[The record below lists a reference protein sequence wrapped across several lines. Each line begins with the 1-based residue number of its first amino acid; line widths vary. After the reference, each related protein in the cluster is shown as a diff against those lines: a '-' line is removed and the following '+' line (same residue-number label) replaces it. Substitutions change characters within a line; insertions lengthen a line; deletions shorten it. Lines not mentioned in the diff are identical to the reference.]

1 MAILTVC
8 VNKQRKRKDGC
19 YSVYIRVAHNGKSVY
34 LPTDKVVSGKGL
46 SSSMEVIDPFVLKPL
61 STQIVNWLDALNR
74 QDISAWNA
82 RQVAEFLKNL
92 NEDLVF
98 SDYARKHIDRM
109 IDRGQERNAKNY
121 QLALQHMERY
131 FGTTKVKFAQLTSI
145 NVNKWV
151 ATLSGTARAKEMYPI
166 CIRQIFR
173 AAIDELNDYDNGI
186 IRVKTNPWGKVKI
199 PAADLP
205 NKKAITAE
213 ACRAF
218 FAAPLPESKMTDPL
232 PELGRDVAMMSLCL
246 AGMNT
251 VDIFN
256 LRKEDYYGGIIH
268 YKRAKTTKSRRDN
281 AYIEMRVPE
290 VIKPLFDKYRA
301 GDHTDRLFRFCDRFS
316 TSDSFCANVNTGIKK
331 ICEAMG
337 MTDPKKRYCVYT
349 FRHTWATT
357 AQNDCGATLAEVGF
371 AMNHSHGY
379 TITRGYVRPDFTPA
393 WELNE
398 KVIDFIFFS
407 DATSRR
413 VAQEQPKEEGV
424 FRLSP
429 KMLIRAAAFFQGK
442 CLANFEDIGY
452 GNIEEVTQAL
462 VAQFPA
468 DIPDRS
474 MVQFKI
480 VNCDNGKVYV
490 YEHQKGKG
498 FK

>member
-1 MAILTVC
+1 MLT
-8 VNKQRKRKDGC
+8 KRELTRGGEISD
-19 YSVYIRVAHNGKSVY
+19 A
-34 LPTDKVVSGKGL
+34 
-46 SSSMEVIDPFVLKPL
+46 FVLQFCTQKIL
-61 STQIVNWLDALNR
+61 EYQERLNRHDISQWTGAQIV
-74 QDISAWNA
+74 
-82 RQVAEFLKNL
+82 EFLTTPEEL
-92 NEDLVF
+92 MPF

-131 FGTTKVKFAQLTSI
+131 FGTTQVKFAQLTSI

-199 PAADLP
+199 PAADRP
-205 NKKAITAE
+205 DKKAITAE

-218 FAAPLPESKMTDPL
+218 FAAPLPETRMVDPL
-232 PELGRDVAMMSLCL
+232 PELGRDVAMMVLCL

-256 LRKEDYYGGIIH
+256 LRKQDYHGGIIH
-268 YKRAKTTKSRRDN
+268 YKRAKTTRLRTDD

-290 VIKPLFDKYRA
+290 VIKPLFEKYRA

-316 TSDSFCANVNTGIKK
+316 TSDSFGSNVNTGIKQ
-331 ICEAMG
+331 ICKSMG
-337 MTDPKKRYCVYT
+337 MPKERWYCVYT

-357 AQNDCGATLAEVGF
+357 AQNDCAATIAEVGF
-371 AMNHSHGY
+371 AMNHSHRQSV
-379 TITRGYVRPDFTPA
+379 TRGYVIPDFTPA

-413 VAQEQPKEEGV
+413 MEHEKPEEEGL
-424 FRLSP
+424 FRISP
-429 KMLIRAAAFFQGK
+429 KMLIRAAAFFQGRR
-442 CLANFEDIGY
+442 LANFEDIGY
-452 GNIEEVTQAL
+452 SNIEEVTKAL
-462 VAQFPA
+462 VNQFPA

-480 VNCDNGKVYV
+480 VNLDNGKVHV

-498 FK
+498 F

>member
-1 MAILTVC
+1 MATFKAV
-8 VNKQRKRKDGC
+8 VRRPRTDGF
-19 YSVYIRVAHNGKSVY
+19 YSVYIRVTHRRQTLFIK
-34 LPTDKVVSGKGL
+34 TDKMLTKRELTRGGEIS
-46 SSSMEVIDPFVLKPL
+46 DAFVLQFC
-61 STQIVNWLDALNR
+61 TQKILEYQERLNR
-74 QDISAWNA
+74 HDISQWTGA
-82 RQVAEFLKNL
+82 QVVEFLTTP
-92 NEDLVF
+92 EEVMSF

-109 IDRGQERNAKNY
+109 IDCGQERNAKNY

-131 FGTTKVKFAQLTSI
+131 FGTTQVKFAQLTSI

-186 IRVKTNPWGKVKI
+186 IRVKTKPWGKVKI
-199 PAADLP
+199 PAADRP
-205 NKKAITAE
+205 DKKAITAE

-218 FAAPLPESKMTDPL
+218 FATPLPETRMVDPL
-232 PELGRDVAMMSLCL
+232 PELGRDVAMMVLCL

-256 LRKEDYYGGIIH
+256 LRKQDYHGGIIH
-268 YKRAKTTKSRRDN
+268 YKRAKTTKLRTDD

-290 VIKPLFDKYRA
+290 VIKPLFEKYRA

-316 TSDSFCANVNTGIKK
+316 TSDSFGSNVNTGIKQ
-331 ICEAMG
+331 ICKSMG
-337 MTDPKKRYCVYT
+337 MPKERWYCVYT

-357 AQNDCGATLAEVGF
+357 AQNDCAATIAEVGF
-371 AMNHSHGY
+371 AMNHSHRQSV
-379 TITRGYVRPDFTPA
+379 TRGYVIPDFTPA

-413 VAQEQPKEEGV
+413 MEREKPEEEGL
-424 FRLSP
+424 FRISP
-429 KMLIRAAAFFQGK
+429 KMLIRAAAFFQGR

-452 GNIEEVTQAL
+452 SNIEEVTKAL
-462 VAQFPA
+462 VNQFPA

-474 MVQFKI
+474 MVQFTRLFHLKMLGI
-480 VNCDNGKVYV
+480 FKV
-490 YEHQKGKG
+490 HD
-498 FK
+498 

>member
-1 MAILTVC
+1 MATFKAV
-8 VNKQRKRKDGC
+8 VRRPRADGF
-19 YSVYIRVAHNGKSVY
+19 YSVYIRVTHRRQTLFIK
-34 LPTDKVVSGKGL
+34 TDKMVTKRELSRKG
-46 SSSMEVIDPFVLKPL
+46 EITDPFVLQYCTKK
-61 STQIVNWLDALNR
+61 ILDYQERLNR
-74 QDISAWNA
+74 HDISGWDGAK
-82 RQVAEFLKNL
+82 VVEFLTTP
-92 NEDLVF
+92 EEVMPF

-109 IDRGQERNAKNY
+109 IDRGQQRNAKNY

-131 FGTTKVKFAQLTSI
+131 FGTTQVKFSQLTSV
-145 NVNKWV
+145 NVRKWIE
-151 ATLSGTARAKEMYPI
+151 TLSNTARAKEMYPV

-186 IRVKTNPWGKVKI
+186 IMVKTNPWGKVKI
-199 PAADLP
+199 PSADKP

-218 FAAPLPESKMTDPL
+218 FAAPLPETKMKDPL

-251 VDIFN
+251 VDIYN
-256 LRKEDYYGGIIH
+256 LRKQDYHGGIIH
-268 YKRAKTTKSRRDN
+268 YKRAKTTRSRADD

-290 VIKPLFDKYRA
+290 VIKPLFEKYRA
-301 GDHTDRLFRFCDRFS
+301 GNHTDRLFRFADRHS
-316 TSDSFCANVNTGIKK
+316 TSDSFCANVNIGIRA
-331 ICEAMG
+331 ICKAMEI
-337 MTDPKKRYCVYT
+337 PKEQWYCVYT

-357 AQNDCGATLAEVGF
+357 AQNDCGATIAEVGF
-371 AMNHSHGY
+371 AMNHSHGH
-379 TITRGYVRPDFTPA
+379 TITRGYVQIDFTPA

-398 KVIDFIFFS
+398 KVIDFILFS

-413 VAQEQPKEEGV
+413 MEKEQPEDDGL

-452 GNIEEVTQAL
+452 SNIEEVTKAL
-462 VAQFPA
+462 VAHFPA

-498 FK
+498 FH

>member
-1 MAILTVC
+1 MATFKAV
-8 VNKQRKRKDGC
+8 VRRPRTDGF
-19 YSVYIRVAHNGKSVY
+19 YSVYIRVTHRRQTLFIK
-34 LPTDKVVSGKGL
+34 TDKMLTKRELTRGGEIS
-46 SSSMEVIDPFVLKPL
+46 DAFVLQFCTQKIL
-61 STQIVNWLDALNR
+61 EYQERLNRHDISQWTGAQIV
-74 QDISAWNA
+74 
-82 RQVAEFLKNL
+82 EFLTTPEEL
-92 NEDLVF
+92 MPF
-98 SDYARKHIDRM
+98 SDYARKHIDCM

-131 FGTTKVKFAQLTSI
+131 FGTTQVKFAQLTSI

-199 PAADLP
+199 PAADRP
-205 NKKAITAE
+205 DKKAITAE

-218 FAAPLPESKMTDPL
+218 FAAPLPETRMVDPL
-232 PELGRDVAMMSLCL
+232 PELGRDVAMMVLCL

-256 LRKEDYYGGIIH
+256 LRKQDYHGGIIH
-268 YKRAKTTKSRRDN
+268 YKRAKTTRLRTDD

-290 VIKPLFDKYRA
+290 VIKPLFEKYRA

-316 TSDSFCANVNTGIKK
+316 TSDSFGSNVNTGIKQ
-331 ICEAMG
+331 ICKSMG
-337 MTDPKKRYCVYT
+337 MPKERWYCVYT

-357 AQNDCGATLAEVGF
+357 AQNDCAATIAEVGF
-371 AMNHSHGY
+371 AMNHSHRQSV
-379 TITRGYVRPDFTPA
+379 TRGYVIPDFTPA

-413 VAQEQPKEEGV
+413 MEHEKPEEEGL
-424 FRLSP
+424 FRISP
-429 KMLIRAAAFFQGK
+429 KMLIRAAAFFQGRR
-442 CLANFEDIGY
+442 LANFEDIGY
-452 GNIEEVTQAL
+452 SNIEEVTKAL
-462 VAQFPA
+462 VNQFPA

-480 VNCDNGKVYV
+480 VNLDNGKVHV

-498 FK
+498 F

>member
-1 MAILTVC
+1 MATFRAC
-8 VNKQRKRKDGC
+8 VQKQRKDGF
-19 YSVYIRVAHNGKSVY
+19 YPVYIRVTHRRETSYIK
-34 LPTDKVVSGKGL
+34 TDKMLTRREL
-46 SSSMEVIDPFVLKPL
+46 SASNEIKDPLVLQFCTK
-61 STQIVNWLDALNR
+61 TILDYQERLNR
-74 QDISAWNA
+74 YDIREWTVK
-82 RQVAEFLKNL
+82 QITEYLTTPEEVMP
-92 NEDLVF
+92 F

-121 QLALQHMERY
+121 KLALQHMERF
-131 FGTTKVKFAQLTSI
+131 FGTTKVKFAQLTSP
-145 NVNKWV
+145 NVNKWI
-151 ATLSGTARAKEMYPI
+151 ATLSGTARAKEMYPV

-199 PAADLP
+199 PVADRP

-218 FAAPLPESKMTDPL
+218 FAAPLPETRMIDPL
-232 PELGRDVAMMSLCL
+232 PELGRDVAMMVLCL

-251 VDIFN
+251 IDIYN
-256 LRKEDYYGGIIH
+256 LRKQDYHGGIIH
-268 YKRAKTTKSRRDN
+268 YKRAKTTKSRTDD
-281 AYIEMRVPE
+281 AYIEMRVPD
-290 VIKPLFDKYRA
+290 VIKPLLEKYA
-301 GDHTDRLFRFCDRFS
+301 AAEDDERLFRFAARHT
-316 TSDSFCANVNTGIKK
+316 TSDSFCANVNIGIKQ
-331 ICEAMG
+331 ICKAMG
-337 MTDPKKRYCVYT
+337 LPKEQWYCVYT

-357 AQNDCGATLAEVGF
+357 AQNDCGASVAEVGF
-371 AMNHSHGY
+371 AMNHSHRH
-379 TITRGYVRPDFTPA
+379 TVTRGYLVIDFKPA

-398 KVIDFIFFS
+398 RVIDFILFS
-407 DATSRR
+407 DHTSRR
-413 VAQEQPKEEGV
+413 MEQEQEDEGL

-452 GNIEEVTQAL
+452 SNIEEVTNAL
-462 VAQFPA
+462 VPHFPC

-480 VNCDNGKVYV
+480 VNCDSGRVYV

>member
-1 MAILTVC
+1 M
-8 VNKQRKRKDGC
+8 
-19 YSVYIRVAHNGKSVY
+19 
-34 LPTDKVVSGKGL
+34 PTDKVVGAKGL
-46 SSSMEVIDPFVLKPL
+46 SSSMEVIDPFVLQPL
-61 STQIVNWLDALNR
+61 SSQIVTWLDALNR
-74 QDISAWNA
+74 QDISTWNA
-82 RQVAEFLKNL
+82 RQVADFLKNM
-92 NEDLVF
+92 NEDLIF

-109 IDRGQERNAKNY
+109 IDNGQERTAKNY
-121 QLALQHMERY
+121 KLALQHLERCI
-131 FGTTKVKFAQLTSI
+131 GTNQVKFAQLTSV

-151 ATLSGTARAKEMYPI
+151 GTLSGTARAKEMYPV

-186 IRVKTNPWGKVKI
+186 IRIKTNPWGKVKI
-199 PAADLP
+199 PSADTPL
-205 NKKAITAE
+205 KKAITAE

-218 FAAPLPESKMTDPL
+218 FAAPLPESKMADPL
-232 PELGRDVAMMSLCL
+232 PELGRDVAMISLCL

-251 VDIFN
+251 VDIYN
-256 LRKEDYYGGIIH
+256 LRKEDYHGGIIH
-268 YKRAKTTKSRRDN
+268 YKRAKTTRSRRDD

-331 ICEAMG
+331 ICEGMG
-337 MTDPKKRYCVYT
+337 MDDPKRRYCVYT

-413 VAQEQPKEEGV
+413 VAQEKQEDEGL

-429 KMLIRAAAFFQGK
+429 KMLIRAAAFFQGR

-452 GNIEEVTQAL
+452 SNIDEVTKAL
-462 VAQFPA
+462 VRQFPA

-480 VNCDNGKVYV
+480 VNCDNGKVFV

>member
-1 MAILTVC
+1 MATFKAV
-8 VNKQRKRKDGC
+8 VRRPRADGF
-19 YSVYIRVAHNGKSVY
+19 YSVYIRVTHRRQTLFIK
-34 LPTDKVVSGKGL
+34 TDKMLTKRELTRKG
-46 SSSMEVIDPFVLKPL
+46 EIADAFVLQFC
-61 STQIVNWLDALNR
+61 TQKILEYQERLNR
-74 QDISAWNA
+74 HDISQWNGA
-82 RQVAEFLKNL
+82 QVVEFLTTPD
-92 NEDLVF
+92 EIISF
-98 SDYARKHIDRM
+98 SDYGRKHIDRM

-131 FGTTKVKFAQLTSI
+131 FGTTQVKFAQLTSV
-145 NVNKWV
+145 NVNKWI
-151 ATLSGTARAKEMYPI
+151 ATLSGTARAKEMYPV

-186 IRVKTNPWGKVKI
+186 LRIKTNPWGKVKI
-199 PAADLP
+199 PAADRP

-218 FAAPLPESKMTDPL
+218 FAAPLPETRMIDPL
-232 PELGRDVAMMSLCL
+232 PELGRDVAMMVLCL

-251 VDIFN
+251 VDIYN
-256 LRKEDYYGGIIH
+256 LRKQDYHGGIIH
-268 YKRAKTTKSRRDN
+268 YKRAKTTRLRTDD

-290 VIKPLFDKYRA
+290 VIKPLFEKYRA
-301 GDHTDRLFRFCDRFS
+301 GEHTDRLFRFCDRFS
-316 TSDSFCANVNTGIKK
+316 TSDSFGSNVNTGIKQ
-331 ICEAMG
+331 ICKSMG
-337 MTDPKKRYCVYT
+337 MPQERWYCVYT

-357 AQNDCGATLAEVGF
+357 AQNDCGATMAEVGF
-371 AMNHSHGY
+371 AMNHSHRQSV
-379 TITRGYVRPDFTPA
+379 TRGYVIPDFTPA

-398 KVIDFIFFS
+398 RVIDFILFS

-413 VAQEQPKEEGV
+413 MEREQPKEEGL

-429 KMLIRAAAFFQGK
+429 KVLIRAAAFFQGK

-452 GNIEEVTQAL
+452 SNIEEVTKAL
-462 VAQFPA
+462 VVQFPA

-498 FK
+498 F

>member
-1 MAILTVC
+1 MATFKAV
-8 VNKQRKRKDGC
+8 VRRPRADGF
-19 YSVYIRVAHNGKSVY
+19 YSVYIRVTHRRQTLFIK
-34 LPTDKVVSGKGL
+34 TDKMLTKRELTRKGEIADAFVLQFCTQKILEYQERLNRHDIAQWTGAQVVEFL
-46 SSSMEVIDPFVLKPL
+46 TTPDEVI
-61 STQIVNWLDALNR
+61 S
-74 QDISAWNA
+74 
-82 RQVAEFLKNL
+82 
-92 NEDLVF
+92 F
-98 SDYARKHIDRM
+98 SDYARKHIDRL
-109 IDRGQERNAKNY
+109 IDNGQERNAKNY

-131 FGTTKVKFAQLTSI
+131 FGTTQVKFAQLTSV
-145 NVNKWV
+145 NVNKWI
-151 ATLSGTARAKEMYPI
+151 ATLSGTARAKEMYPV

-186 IRVKTNPWGKVKI
+186 LRIKTNPWGKVKI
-199 PAADLP
+199 PAADRP

-218 FAAPLPESKMTDPL
+218 FAAPLPETRMIDPL
-232 PELGRDVAMMSLCL
+232 PELGRDVAMMVLCL

-256 LRKEDYYGGIIH
+256 LRKEDYHGGIIH
-268 YKRAKTTKSRRDN
+268 YKRAKTTRLRNDD

-290 VIKPLFDKYRA
+290 VIKPLFEKYRG

-316 TSDSFCANVNTGIKK
+316 SSDSFGSNVNTGIKQ
-331 ICEAMG
+331 ICKSMG
-337 MTDPKKRYCVYT
+337 MPQERWYCVYT

-357 AQNDCGATLAEVGF
+357 AQNDCGATMSEVGF
-371 AMNHSHGY
+371 AMNHSHRQSV
-379 TITRGYVRPDFTPA
+379 TRGYVIPDFTPA

-398 KVIDFIFFS
+398 RVIDFILFS

-413 VAQEQPKEEGV
+413 MEREQPKDEGV

-452 GNIEEVTQAL
+452 SNIEEVTQAL
-462 VAQFPA
+462 VTQFPA

-480 VNCDNGKVYV
+480 VNCDSGKVYV

>member
-1 MAILTVC
+1 MATFKAV
-8 VNKQRKRKDGC
+8 VRRPRADGF
-19 YSVYIRVAHNGKSVY
+19 YSVYIRVTHRRQTLFIK
-34 LPTDKVVSGKGL
+34 TDKMLTKRELTRKG
-46 SSSMEVIDPFVLKPL
+46 EIADAFVLQFCTHKIL
-61 STQIVNWLDALNR
+61 GYQERLNR
-74 QDISAWNA
+74 HDISQWTGA
-82 RQVAEFLKNL
+82 QVVEFLTTP
-92 NEDLVF
+92 EEVMPF
-98 SDYARKHIDRM
+98 SEYARKHIDRL
-109 IDRGQERNAKNY
+109 IDNGQERSAKNY
-121 QLALQHMERY
+121 KLALQHMERY
-131 FGTTKVKFAQLTSI
+131 FGTTNVKFAQLTSV
-145 NVNKWV
+145 NVNKWL
-151 ATLSGTARAKEMYPI
+151 ATLGGTARAKEMYPV

-199 PAADLP
+199 PAADRP

-218 FAAPLPESKMTDPL
+218 FAAPLPESKMIDPL

-251 VDIFN
+251 IDIFN
-256 LRKEDYYGGIIH
+256 LCKEDYHGGIIH
-268 YKRAKTTKSRRDN
+268 YKRAKTTRTRTDD

-290 VIKPLFDKYRA
+290 VIKPLFEKYRA
-301 GDHTDRLFRFCDRFS
+301 GEHTDRLFRFCDRFS
-316 TSDSFCANVNTGIKK
+316 TSDSFGSNVNTGIKQ
-331 ICEAMG
+331 ICKSMG
-337 MTDPKKRYCVYT
+337 MPKERWYCVYT

-357 AQNDCGATLAEVGF
+357 AQNDCAATIAEVGF
-371 AMNHSHGY
+371 AMNHSHRQSV
-379 TITRGYVRPDFTPA
+379 TRGYVIPDFTPA

-413 VAQEQPKEEGV
+413 MEREKPEEEGL
-424 FRLSP
+424 FRISP
-429 KMLIRAAAFFQGK
+429 KMLIRAAAFFQGR

-452 GNIEEVTQAL
+452 SNIEEVTKAL
-462 VAQFPA
+462 VNQFPA

-480 VNCDNGKVYV
+480 VNLDNGKVHV

-498 FK
+498 F

>member
-1 MAILTVC
+1 M
-8 VNKQRKRKDGC
+8 
-19 YSVYIRVAHNGKSVY
+19 
-34 LPTDKVVSGKGL
+34 PTDKVVGAKGL
-46 SSSMEVIDPFVLKPL
+46 SSSMEVIDPFVLQPL
-61 STQIVNWLDALNR
+61 SSQIVTWLDALNR
-74 QDISAWNA
+74 QDISKWNA
-82 RQVAEFLKNL
+82 RQVADFLKNM
-92 NEDLVF
+92 NEDLIF

-109 IDRGQERNAKNY
+109 IDNGQERTAKNY
-121 QLALQHMERY
+121 KLALQHLERCI
-131 FGTTKVKFAQLTSI
+131 GTNQVKFAQLTSM

-151 ATLSGTARAKEMYPI
+151 GTLSGTARAKEMYPV

-186 IRVKTNPWGKVKI
+186 IRIKTNPWGKVKI
-199 PAADLP
+199 PSADTPL
-205 NKKAITAE
+205 KKAITAE

-218 FAAPLPESKMTDPL
+218 FAAPLPESKMADPL
-232 PELGRDVAMMSLCL
+232 PELGRDVAMISLCL

-251 VDIFN
+251 VDIYN
-256 LRKEDYYGGIIH
+256 LRKEDYHGGIIH
-268 YKRAKTTKSRRDN
+268 YKRAKTTRSRRDD

-301 GDHTDRLFRFCDRFS
+301 GNHTDRLFRFCDRFS

-331 ICEAMG
+331 ICEGMG
-337 MTDPKKRYCVYT
+337 MDDPKTRYCVYT

-413 VAQEQPKEEGV
+413 VAQEKQEDEGL

-429 KMLIRAAAFFQGK
+429 KMLIRAAAFFQGR

-452 GNIEEVTQAL
+452 SNIDEVTKAL
-462 VAQFPA
+462 VRQFPA

>member
-1 MAILTVC
+1 MATFKAV
-8 VNKQRKRKDGC
+8 VRRPRADGF
-19 YSVYIRVAHNGKSVY
+19 YSVYIRVTHRRQTLFIK
-34 LPTDKVVSGKGL
+34 TDKMLTKRELTRKGEIADAFVLQFCTQKILEYQERLNRHDISQWNGAQVVEFL
-46 SSSMEVIDPFVLKPL
+46 TTPDEVI
-61 STQIVNWLDALNR
+61 S
-74 QDISAWNA
+74 
-82 RQVAEFLKNL
+82 
-92 NEDLVF
+92 F

-131 FGTTKVKFAQLTSI
+131 FGTTQVKFAQLTSV
-145 NVNKWV
+145 NVNKWI
-151 ATLSGTARAKEMYPI
+151 ATLSGTARAKEMYPV

-186 IRVKTNPWGKVKI
+186 LRIKTNPWGKVKI
-199 PAADLP
+199 PAADRP

-218 FAAPLPESKMTDPL
+218 FAAPLPETRMIDPL
-232 PELGRDVAMMSLCL
+232 PELGRDVAMMVLCL

-256 LRKEDYYGGIIH
+256 LRKEDYHGGIIH
-268 YKRAKTTKSRRDN
+268 YKRAKTTRLRNDD

-290 VIKPLFDKYRA
+290 VIKPLFEKYRA
-301 GDHTDRLFRFCDRFS
+301 GEHTDRLFRFCDRFS
-316 TSDSFCANVNTGIKK
+316 SSDSFGSNVNTGIKQ
-331 ICEAMG
+331 ICKSMG
-337 MTDPKKRYCVYT
+337 MSQERWYCVYT

-357 AQNDCGATLAEVGF
+357 AQNDCGATMSEVGF
-371 AMNHSHGY
+371 AMNHSHRQSV
-379 TITRGYVRPDFTPA
+379 TRGYVIPDFTPA

-398 KVIDFIFFS
+398 RVIDFILFS

-413 VAQEQPKEEGV
+413 MEREQPKDEGV

-452 GNIEEVTQAL
+452 SNIEEVTQAL

-498 FK
+498 FQ

>member
-1 MAILTVC
+1 MATFKAV
-8 VNKQRKRKDGC
+8 VRRPRTDGF
-19 YSVYIRVAHNGKSVY
+19 YSVYIRVTHRRQTLFIK
-34 LPTDKVVSGKGL
+34 TDKMLTKRELTRGGEIS
-46 SSSMEVIDPFVLKPL
+46 DAFVLQFC
-61 STQIVNWLDALNR
+61 TQKILEYQERLNR
-74 QDISAWNA
+74 HDISQWTGT
-82 RQVAEFLKNL
+82 QVVEFLTTP
-92 NEDLVF
+92 EEVMPF

-145 NVNKWV
+145 NVNKWI
-151 ATLSGTARAKEMYPI
+151 ATLSGTARAKEMYPV

-173 AAIDELNDYDNGI
+173 AAIDELNDYDNGL

-199 PAADLP
+199 PAADRP

-218 FAAPLPESKMTDPL
+218 FAAPLPESKMADPL

-251 VDIFN
+251 IDIFN
-256 LRKEDYYGGIIH
+256 LRKEDYHGGIIH
-268 YKRAKTTKSRRDN
+268 YKRAKTTKSRTDD

-301 GDHTDRLFRFCDRFS
+301 GEHTDRLFRFCDRFS
-316 TSDSFCANVNTGIKK
+316 TSDSFCANVNTGIKQ
-331 ICEAMG
+331 ICKSMG
-337 MTDPKKRYCVYT
+337 MPKEQWYCVYT

-357 AQNDCGATLAEVGF
+357 AQNDCDATIAEVGF
-371 AMNHSHGY
+371 AMNHSHRH
-379 TITRGYVRPDFTPA
+379 TVTRGYVMPDFSPA
-393 WELNE
+393 WRLNE

-413 VAQEQPKEEGV
+413 MAKEQPEDDGL
-424 FRLSP
+424 FRISP

-452 GNIEEVTQAL
+452 SNIEEVTKAL
-462 VAQFPA
+462 VTQFPA

-480 VNCDNGKVYV
+480 VNLDNGKVYV

-498 FK
+498 F

>member
-1 MAILTVC
+1 MATFKAV
-8 VNKQRKRKDGC
+8 VRRPRSDGF
-19 YSVYIRVAHNGKSVY
+19 YSVYIRVTHRRQTLFIK
-34 LPTDKVVSGKGL
+34 TDKMLTKQELTRSGEIK
-46 SSSMEVIDPFVLKPL
+46 DAFVLQFC
-61 STQIVNWLDALNR
+61 TQKILEFQERLNR
-74 QDISAWNA
+74 HDISQWTGA
-82 RQVAEFLKNL
+82 QVVEFLTMP
-92 NEDLVF
+92 EEVMPF

-109 IDRGQERNAKNY
+109 IDNGQERSAKNY
-121 QLALQHMERY
+121 KLALQHMERY
-131 FGTTKVKFAQLTSI
+131 FGTTKVKFAQLTSV
-145 NVNKWV
+145 NVNKWI
-151 ATLSGTARAKEMYPI
+151 ATLSGTARAKEMYPV

-199 PAADLP
+199 PAADRP

-218 FAAPLPESKMTDPL
+218 FGAPLPQTRMIDPL
-232 PELGRDVAMMSLCL
+232 PVLGRDVAMMSLCL

-251 VDIFN
+251 IDIFN
-256 LRKEDYYGGIIH
+256 LRKQDYHGGIIH
-268 YKRAKTTKSRRDN
+268 YKRAKTTKSRTDE

-290 VIKPLFDKYRA
+290 VIKPLFEKYRA
-301 GDHTDRLFRFCDRFS
+301 DEETDRLFRFCDRFS
-316 TSDSFCANVNTGIKK
+316 NSDSFCANANIGIKQ
-331 ICEAMG
+331 ICKSMG
-337 MTDPKKRYCVYT
+337 MPKEQWYCVYT

-371 AMNHSHGY
+371 AMNHSHRY
-379 TITRGYVRPDFTPA
+379 TVTRGYVQLDFSPA
-393 WELNE
+393 WKLNE
-398 KVIDFIFFS
+398 QVIDFILFS

-413 VAQEQPKEEGV
+413 MEHEQPEEESL

-442 CLANFEDIGY
+442 CLSNFEDIGY
-452 GNIEEVTQAL
+452 SNIEEVTQAL
-462 VAQFPA
+462 VAHFPA

-498 FK
+498 F

>member
-1 MAILTVC
+1 MATFKAV
-8 VNKQRKRKDGC
+8 VRWPRADGF
-19 YSVYIRVAHNGKSVY
+19 YSVYIRVTHRRQTLFIK
-34 LPTDKVVSGKGL
+34 TDKMLTKRELTRKGEIADAFVLQFCTQKILEYQERLNRHDISQWTGAQVVEFL
-46 SSSMEVIDPFVLKPL
+46 TTPDEVI
-61 STQIVNWLDALNR
+61 S
-74 QDISAWNA
+74 
-82 RQVAEFLKNL
+82 
-92 NEDLVF
+92 F

-131 FGTTKVKFAQLTSI
+131 FGTTQVKFAQLTSV
-145 NVNKWV
+145 NVNKWI
-151 ATLSGTARAKEMYPI
+151 ATLSGTARAKEMYPV

-186 IRVKTNPWGKVKI
+186 IQIKTNPWGKVKI

-218 FAAPLPESKMTDPL
+218 FAAPLPESKMADPL
-232 PELGRDVAMMSLCL
+232 PALGRDVAMMCLCL

-268 YKRAKTTKSRRDN
+268 YKRAKTTKSRRDD

-331 ICEAMG
+331 ICEDMG

-462 VAQFPA
+462 VAKFPA

>member
-1 MAILTVC
+1 M
-8 VNKQRKRKDGC
+8 
-19 YSVYIRVAHNGKSVY
+19 
-34 LPTDKVVSGKGL
+34 PTDKVVGAKGL
-46 SSSMEVIDPFVLKPL
+46 SSSMEVIDPFVLQPL
-61 STQIVNWLDALNR
+61 SSQIVTWLDALNR
-74 QDISAWNA
+74 QDISTWNA
-82 RQVAEFLKNL
+82 RQVADFLKNM
-92 NEDLVF
+92 NEDLIF

-109 IDRGQERNAKNY
+109 IDNGQERTAKNY
-121 QLALQHMERY
+121 KLALQHLERCI
-131 FGTTKVKFAQLTSI
+131 GTNQVKFAQLTSM

-151 ATLSGTARAKEMYPI
+151 GTLSGTARAKEMYPV

-186 IRVKTNPWGKVKI
+186 IRIKTNPWGKVKI
-199 PAADLP
+199 PSADTPL
-205 NKKAITAE
+205 KKAITAE

-218 FAAPLPESKMTDPL
+218 FAAPLPESKMADPL
-232 PELGRDVAMMSLCL
+232 PELGRDVAMISLCL

-251 VDIFN
+251 VDIYN
-256 LRKEDYYGGIIH
+256 LRKEDYHGGIIH
-268 YKRAKTTKSRRDN
+268 YKRAKTTRSRRDD

-331 ICEAMG
+331 ICEGMG
-337 MTDPKKRYCVYT
+337 MDDPKTRYCVYT

-413 VAQEQPKEEGV
+413 VAQEKQEDEGL

-429 KMLIRAAAFFQGK
+429 KMLIRAAAFFQGR

-452 GNIEEVTQAL
+452 SNIDEVTKAL
-462 VAQFPA
+462 VRQFPA

>member
-1 MAILTVC
+1 MATFKAV
-8 VNKQRKRKDGC
+8 VRRPRADGFF
-19 YSVYIRVAHNGKSVY
+19 SVYIRVTHRRQTLFIK
-34 LPTDKVVSGKGL
+34 TDKMLTKRELTRKG
-46 SSSMEVIDPFVLKPL
+46 EIADAFVLQYC
-61 STQIVNWLDALNR
+61 TQKILEYQERLNR
-74 QDISAWNA
+74 HDISQWTGT
-82 RQVAEFLKNL
+82 QVVDFLTKP
-92 NEDLVF
+92 EEVMPF
-98 SDYARKHIDRM
+98 SEYARKHIDRL
-109 IDRGQERNAKNY
+109 IDNGQERSAKNY
-121 QLALQHMERY
+121 KLALQHMERY
-131 FGTTKVKFAQLTSI
+131 FGTTKVMFAQLTSV
-145 NVNKWV
+145 NVNKWI
-151 ATLSGTARAKEMYPI
+151 ATLNGTARAKEMYPV

-199 PAADLP
+199 PAADRP

-218 FAAPLPESKMTDPL
+218 FSAPLPQTRMIDPL
-232 PELGRDVAMMSLCL
+232 PELGRDVALMSMCL
-246 AGMNT
+246 SGMNT

-256 LRKEDYYGGIIH
+256 LRKEDYHGGIIH
-268 YKRAKTTKSRRDN
+268 YKRAKTTRSRTDN

-290 VIKPLFDKYRA
+290 VIKPLFEKYRA
-301 GDHTDRLFRFCDRFS
+301 GEHTDRLFRFCDRFKD
-316 TSDSFCANVNTGIKK
+316 SDSFCSNVNIGIKQ
-331 ICEAMG
+331 ICNSMG
-337 MTDPKKRYCVYT
+337 LPKEQWYCVYT

-371 AMNHSHGY
+371 AMNHSHRY
-379 TITRGYVRPDFTPA
+379 TVTRGYVQLDFSPA

-413 VAQEQPKEEGV
+413 MEHEQPQDDGL

-429 KMLIRAAAFFQGK
+429 KMLIRAAAFFGGK
-442 CLANFEDIGY
+442 CIANFEDIGY
-452 GNIEEVTQAL
+452 SNIEEVTKVL
-462 VAQFPA
+462 VAHFPA

-498 FK
+498 F

>member
-1 MAILTVC
+1 MATFKAV
-8 VNKQRKRKDGC
+8 VRRPRADGF
-19 YSVYIRVAHNGKSVY
+19 YSVYIRVTHRRQTLFIK
-34 LPTDKVVSGKGL
+34 TDKMVTKRELSRKG
-46 SSSMEVIDPFVLKPL
+46 EITDPFVLQFCSKK
-61 STQIVNWLDALNR
+61 ILDYQERLNR
-74 QDISAWNA
+74 HDISGWDGAK
-82 RQVAEFLKNL
+82 VVEFLTTP
-92 NEDLVF
+92 EEVMPF
-98 SDYARKHIDRM
+98 SEYARKHIDRM

-121 QLALQHMERY
+121 QLALQHMERF
-131 FGTTKVKFAQLTSI
+131 FGTTQVKFSQLTSV
-145 NVNKWV
+145 NVRKWID
-151 ATLSGTARAKEMYPI
+151 TLSGTARAKEMYPV

-186 IRVKTNPWGKVKI
+186 IMVKTNPWGKVKI
-199 PAADLP
+199 PSADKP

-218 FAAPLPESKMTDPL
+218 FSAPLPETKMVEPL

-251 VDIFN
+251 VDIFK
-256 LRKEDYYGGIIH
+256 LRKQDYHGGIIH
-268 YKRAKTTKSRRDN
+268 YKRAKTTRSRTDD

-290 VIKPLFDKYRA
+290 VIKPLFEKYRA
-301 GDHTDRLFRFCDRFS
+301 GDDTDRLFRFADRFS
-316 TSDSFCANVNTGIKK
+316 SSDSFCANANTGVKA
-331 ICEAMG
+331 ICKSMG
-337 MTDPKKRYCVYT
+337 MPKEQWYCIYT

-357 AQNDCGATLAEVGF
+357 AQNDCGATIAEVGF
-371 AMNHSHGY
+371 AMNHSHGH
-379 TITRGYVRPDFTPA
+379 TVTRGYVDIDFTPA

-413 VAQEQPKEEGV
+413 MEKEQPEDEGL

-452 GNIEEVTQAL
+452 SNIEEVTKAL
-462 VAQFPA
+462 VPHFPA

-474 MVQFKI
+474 IVQFKI
-480 VNCDNGKVYV
+480 VNCDSGKVYV

>member
-1 MAILTVC
+1 MATFKAV
-8 VNKQRKRKDGC
+8 VRRPRADGF
-19 YSVYIRVAHNGKSVY
+19 YSVYIRVTHRRQTLFIK
-34 LPTDKVVSGKGL
+34 TDKMLTKRELTRKG
-46 SSSMEVIDPFVLKPL
+46 EIADAFVLQFC
-61 STQIVNWLDALNR
+61 TQKILEYQERLNR
-74 QDISAWNA
+74 HDISQWNGA
-82 RQVAEFLKNL
+82 QVVEFLTTPD
-92 NEDLVF
+92 EIISF
-98 SDYARKHIDRM
+98 SDYGRKHIDRM

-131 FGTTKVKFAQLTSI
+131 FGTTQVKFAQLTSV
-145 NVNKWV
+145 NVNKWI
-151 ATLSGTARAKEMYPI
+151 ATLSGTARAKEMYPV

-186 IRVKTNPWGKVKI
+186 IRIKTNPWGKVKI
-199 PAADLP
+199 PAADRP

-218 FAAPLPESKMTDPL
+218 FAAPLPETRMIDPL
-232 PELGRDVAMMSLCL
+232 PELGRDVAMMVLCL

-251 VDIFN
+251 VDIYN
-256 LRKEDYYGGIIH
+256 LRKQDYHGGIIH
-268 YKRAKTTKSRRDN
+268 YKRAKTTRLRNDD

-290 VIKPLFDKYRA
+290 VIKPLFEKYRA
-301 GDHTDRLFRFCDRFS
+301 GEHTDRLFRFCDRFS
-316 TSDSFCANVNTGIKK
+316 TSDSFGSNVNTGIKQ
-331 ICEAMG
+331 ICKSMG
-337 MTDPKKRYCVYT
+337 MPQERWYCVYT

-357 AQNDCGATLAEVGF
+357 AQNDCGATMAEVGF
-371 AMNHSHGY
+371 AMNHSHRQSV
-379 TITRGYVRPDFTPA
+379 TRGYVIPDFTPA

-398 KVIDFIFFS
+398 RVIDFILFS

-413 VAQEQPKEEGV
+413 VAQEQPKEEGL

-452 GNIEEVTQAL
+452 SNIEEVTQAL
-462 VAQFPA
+462 VTQFPA

>member
-1 MAILTVC
+1 MATFKAV
-8 VNKQRKRKDGC
+8 VRRPRTDGF
-19 YSVYIRVAHNGKSVY
+19 YSVYIRVTHRRQTLFIK
-34 LPTDKVVSGKGL
+34 TDKMLTKRELTRGGEIS
-46 SSSMEVIDPFVLKPL
+46 DAFVLQFC
-61 STQIVNWLDALNR
+61 TQKILEYQERLNR
-74 QDISAWNA
+74 HDISQWTGA
-82 RQVAEFLKNL
+82 QVVEFLTTP
-92 NEDLVF
+92 EEVMPF

-131 FGTTKVKFAQLTSI
+131 FGTTQVKFAQLTSV
-145 NVNKWV
+145 NVNKWII
-151 ATLSGTARAKEMYPI
+151 TLSSTARAKEMYPI

-199 PAADLP
+199 PSADRP
-205 NKKAITAE
+205 DKKAITAE
-213 ACRAF
+213 SCRAF
-218 FAAPLPESKMTDPL
+218 FAAPLPETRMVDPL
-232 PELGRDVAMMSLCL
+232 PELGRDVAMMVLCL

-256 LRKEDYYGGIIH
+256 LRKQDYRGGIIH
-268 YKRAKTTKSRRDN
+268 YKRAKTTRLRTDD

-290 VIKPLFDKYRA
+290 VIKPLFEKYRA

-316 TSDSFCANVNTGIKK
+316 TSDSFGSNVNTGIKQ
-331 ICEAMG
+331 ICKSMG
-337 MTDPKKRYCVYT
+337 MPKERWYCVYT

-357 AQNDCGATLAEVGF
+357 AQNDCGATIAEVGF
-371 AMNHSHGY
+371 AMNHSHRQSV
-379 TITRGYVRPDFTPA
+379 TRGYVIPDFTPA

-398 KVIDFIFFS
+398 KVIDFVFFS

-413 VAQEQPKEEGV
+413 MEREKPEEEGL
-424 FRLSP
+424 FRISP
-429 KMLIRAAAFFQGK
+429 KMLIRAAAFFQGR

-452 GNIEEVTQAL
+452 SNIEEVTKAL
-462 VAQFPA
+462 VNQFHA

-480 VNCDNGKVYV
+480 VNLDNGKVHV

-498 FK
+498 F

>member
-199 PAADLP
+199 PAADRP

-218 FAAPLPESKMTDPL
+218 FAAPLPESKMIDPL

-251 VDIFN
+251 IDIFN
-256 LRKEDYYGGIIH
+256 LCKEDYHGGIIH
-268 YKRAKTTKSRRDN
+268 YKRAKTTRTRTDDAYISPASMRLAKPQKKIKFSRACVCTRAYRRDIFPFIEIF
-281 AYIEMRVPE
+281 YIFLFLLSKERFRKKCPFLPKFSE
-290 VIKPLFDKYRA
+290 VIAINSERI
-301 GDHTDRLFRFCDRFS
+301 RI
-316 TSDSFCANVNTGIKK
+316 TSEEIAITSEVILINGEGIL
-331 ICEAMG
+331 
-337 MTDPKKRYCVYT
+337 P
-349 FRHTWATT
+349 
-357 AQNDCGATLAEVGF
+357 
-371 AMNHSHGY
+371 
-379 TITRGYVRPDFTPA
+379 
-393 WELNE
+393 E
-398 KVIDFIFFS
+398 KWSKSAVF
-407 DATSRR
+407 
-413 VAQEQPKEEGV
+413 EE
-424 FRLSP
+424 
-429 KMLIRAAAFFQGK
+429 
-442 CLANFEDIGY
+442 
-452 GNIEEVTQAL
+452 
-462 VAQFPA
+462 
-468 DIPDRS
+468 
-474 MVQFKI
+474 
-480 VNCDNGKVYV
+480 
-490 YEHQKGKG
+490 
-498 FK
+498 